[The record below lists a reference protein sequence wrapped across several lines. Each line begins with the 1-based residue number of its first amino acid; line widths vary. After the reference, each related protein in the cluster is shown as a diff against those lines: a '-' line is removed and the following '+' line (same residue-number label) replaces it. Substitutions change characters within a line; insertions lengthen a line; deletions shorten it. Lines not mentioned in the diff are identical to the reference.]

1 MKNLRNQIKH
11 CWKNTII
18 FFANE
23 CIEVIIRSIA
33 LPIIRGLHQVGFLA
47 RNGFALWTCNR
58 ALWLCNSE
66 SSGIHTCVRMY
77 EKRIQW
83 EVQRRLLAVNTEDGE
98 IARRWKRHRQR
109 DLILL
114 SDAHPGNMI
123 LSTEGARAR
132 MRVAKNH
139 PHRTPPHPEFSTPLL
154 SAAHRL
160 AARSPV

>member
-1 MKNLRNQIKH
+1 MHRSNH
-11 CWKNTII
+11 TIDRATHYPRI
-18 FFANE
+18 TSSRILGQE
-23 CIEVIIRSIA
+23 WIRVMDAQPSTVVM
-33 LPIIRGLHQVGFLA
+33 R
-47 RNGFALWTCNR
+47 
-58 ALWLCNSE
+58 CNSE
-66 SSGIHTCVRMY
+66 SSGIHTYVRMY

-98 IARRWKRHRQR
+98 IARRWERGRQR

-114 SDAHPGNMI
+114 SDARPSNMI

-132 MRVAKNH
+132 MRAAKNH
-139 PHRTPPHPEFSTPLL
+139 LTALRIPSPQPPLL